1 MSCAL
6 LRREDIAAYERI
18 SHISMVKPAANIQVV
33 DFVLDP
39 FIYHDALIES
49 LREGQHEGDALD
61 HLASVLPV
69 AIAQL
74 DAVGD
79 AYGAMA
85 LGNLYEHVAGL
96 EALA

>member
-1 MSCAL
+1 
-6 LRREDIAAYERI
+6 
-18 SHISMVKPAANIQVV
+18 MVKPTANIQVV

-39 FIYHDALIES
+39 LIYHDALIGS
-49 LREGQHEGDALD
+49 LRQGQQESDALD

-85 LGNLYEHVAGL
+85 LGQLYEQLVGL